1 MARDAAIAQLAAL
14 AQAAQGIPQ
23 SGAIPAPSA
32 AAPGVDPE
40 GGLESLLMQLR
51 TGQISAGQLLQLV
64 AALVGQG
71 GPQQPQMQQEPSPE
85 EMAMMQ
91 AQGGGGGVGG
101 GEMGGMG
108 GGSSIEQAYMG
119 Q

>member
-1 MARDAAIAQLAAL
+1 MPRDAAIAQLAAL

-23 SGAIPAPSA
+23 SGAIPAPSP

-71 GPQQPQMQQEPSPE
+71 GPQQPQPQMEQGPSPE

-91 AQGGGGGVGG
+91 AQGGGGGA
-101 GEMGGMG
+101 GGMG
-108 GGSSIEQAYMG
+108 GGSPIEQAFTG
-119 Q
+119 T